1 MGRCHYLQ
9 FPYLSDN
16 YGVLVHDAET
26 GKTAAIDAGDDAAYL
41 AALSE
46 AGLTLDEIWITH
58 HHWDH
63 TDGLAALKLATG
75 ALVRGPAET
84 KDHIAEHIDVGYQD
98 GGSFDFAGQTVSVI
112 ATPGHTLDMV
122 NFFLTADKVLFS
134 GDSLFVLGCGR
145 LFEGD
150 GPMMWESLQKLRAL
164 PPETVI
170 YGSHEYSLANAK
182 FALSVD
188 PQNEALAIRAAEIEA
203 KRSKDEATVPSYLSE
218 ELATNPFLRPDDVG
232 IRQHLG
238 MEDATDTAVF
248 TQIRALKDSF

>member
-1 MGRCHYLQ
+1 MGCCRYLQ

-16 YGVLVHDAET
+16 YGVFVHDEET
-26 GKTAAIDAGDDAAYL
+26 GKTAAVDAGDDAAYL
-41 AALSE
+41 AALAE

-63 TDGLAALKLATG
+63 TDGLAALKKATG
-75 ALVRGPAET
+75 AVVRGPAET
-84 KDHIAEHIDVGYQD
+84 KDHIAAHIDLGYQD
-98 GGSFDFAGQTVSVI
+98 GDSFDFAGQTVSVI

-122 NFFLTADKVLFS
+122 NFFLTGDEVLFS
-134 GDSLFVLGCGR
+134 GDSLFTLGCGR

-150 GPMMWESLQKLRAL
+150 GPMMWDSLQKLRAL
-164 PPETVI
+164 PTQTVI

-188 PQNEALAIRAAEIEA
+188 PHNTALQHRAAEIEA
-203 KRSKDEATVPSYLSE
+203 KRAKEEPTVPSLLSE
-218 ELATNPFLRPDDVG
+218 ELATNPFLRPDDAG

-238 MEDATDTAVF
+238 MEAATDTAVF
-248 TQIRALKDSF
+248 TQIRTLKDNF